1 MRSCLRHSPE
11 WLYAV
16 PAVKTLTEIQR
27 RVLNAVR
34 QRIEAGEPPPSYR
47 DLCGE
52 FGWSSTGTARDHLR
66 ALQKKGY
73 VDLPGR
79 RGGRVTLRH
88 RRASSPAGS
97 GDGNGTGPAPRG
109 MSPYATGG
117 GGVTFERK
125 VAVQYLV
132 RLLVGDGAVELGDGR
147 RVVSVAFQQAPE
159 HPVDDLVVSA
169 ACSDERE
176 PSRVL
181 AVAVRRAPE
190 LVASDESTRKLLR
203 AFVDAVGKAPAD
215 GPEHRWCLVVAGSQP
230 HAKQLAELAALAAT
244 QMDAPGF
251 FDLIRTPG
259 KFDAG
264 VRGRLDQIE
273 KLVQRA
279 LDDLGRADTDAADA
293 VQVQQHVWR
302 LLAGLSVLM
311 PRLEA
316 PDETDWADV
325 ANSLIPVAR
334 DSDLAAA
341 SRLRDRLVTLA
352 AEYSPKSARVDLT
365 VLRRDAH
372 NVLDPTARRHRQGWQ
387 ALDHLHR
394 RALASVRDEI
404 KEIDGDRRLRL
415 DRNAAAAAL
424 AETVAGAAAVVVGGQ
439 SGVGKSALALGLPGT
454 DAADAD
460 GVQALCIDLRHVHKL
475 TVEFENTLGCPLST
489 LLCELSA
496 PQRLLVIDGADA
508 VAEGHAD
515 ALRYL
520 VDAAHASEVKVV
532 AVASVDNRQ
541 VVRDTLA
548 DRFGADVKEHAV
560 APLTDTEINEIVK
573 IFGELA
579 KLGADPRSRELLRRL
594 VVVDLLVRGGVRG
607 VPLSDADAM
616 REVWSGLVR
625 RRGMSDRG
633 SPDARDSVLLRLAAL
648 ALDDVGNIV
657 RLDAVQALDSA
668 ALAGL
673 RQDGLLRVPAD
684 DGFGIGPEFEH
695 DEVRRYAVARLL
707 LVGRDPASRI
717 TRAGAPRWSLAA
729 ARLACQALLA
739 ESDRSANPLRGRFA
753 ALQKSFDAIV
763 AAGHGPRWG
772 DVPGEAMLRLG
783 NPDPVLRDAWPVLQA
798 DDAAGLRRLG
808 RLVDQRLRTDGI
820 VDIVAVEP
828 VITLL
833 LEDAVPWRCGEHA
846 QRLLR
851 DWLRAHVIAETPD
864 RHPLRVLLRQ
874 RLVDACSAA
883 ERRFAEERKAV
894 VAARAG
900 RTPEDLA
907 EERRPEESHR
917 WLMSEIGSGSRRRRQ
932 RPEIPP
938 EITDE
943 SVIELLALLGPDI
956 GEDGEAILRRVAR
969 DAPERLA
976 PSVEELLTGSALAG
990 NRRGLLAA
998 LTEAYYLDD
1007 EADGSGAF
1015 EEGIRGHHARHL
1027 GFAALA
1033 AWHLGPF
1040 VPLFQTDLPNGVAVL
1055 NRLLNHAACIR
1066 ARTLAGL
1073 HRAGPPP
1080 QDDDVGPYQTELT
1093 ITGTRQVYIGDEH
1106 VWRWYR
1112 GTAVGPYPCFSA
1124 LQALERVCD
1133 QHIKR
1138 DFPIARLLAILLR
1151 NCRNLAMV
1159 GLVVGLLTR
1168 HLEDSGR
1175 SLDPF
1180 LVEPF
1185 IWRQEFARIVHEGRM
1200 FAADS
1205 EGLVA
1210 SERRSWSL
1218 RNAAMF
1224 MVLNADE
1231 DRVAELRE
1239 LGAQLVSN
1247 ARRHFESTRR
1257 DESPRLAVNVDDS
1270 VPQELAAVRAWA
1282 SCLDRATYRVWKGSD
1297 GLYVQP
1303 APPEDVVQELQHGK
1317 EHRESVQQAARLVLR
1332 YGVRPG
1338 RAGPQAI
1345 DREQLEA
1352 DIALAR
1358 TLVDDARSST
1368 ADGSWDAPALVAA
1381 AALEARLVNG
1391 IDVPMD
1397 ALSFAA
1403 DTLLLIAEYEA
1414 PPRPFDFQETFFEEG
1429 ADRSAARALPLLLL
1443 PVATALRTVAGRGNE
1458 ATTFD
1463 RAARACLRLG
1473 RTVPNEVRLHLAR
1486 GLDHLWHTPCAEVG
1500 SCHHELGLQI
1510 ATESMRD
1517 CVLGC
1522 WEPDIGGRRL
1532 VELEEPLGHS
1542 IGNVEGD
1549 SILPSRLDAAIRTL
1563 APASVADICVS
1574 APARA
1579 LLFALLAA
1587 QRRALLCGERDDR
1600 DRRGSHTLVSARA
1613 LLTLA
1618 ENGDDSAIYEHV
1630 AAYADSSALLGT
1642 LLRTLS
1648 AVAEETPTR
1657 ARTAGRIWTGLMHHL
1672 LESGVKEKALFR
1684 DHHHGVRTL
1693 AALIPN
1699 AAPENWYLY
1708 RELRAKPI
1716 PWWQPLAWRA
1726 AIEAWLEPA
1735 AGRPQCVDQLVS
1747 FLDPLPVDDQVRT
1760 GLPWLVG
1767 LTLADTARVARGTYL
1782 LPQWLIDTR
1791 TAAVDANLEALW
1803 QQVVDA
1809 LVVEGVGQLSPYSE

>member
-1 MRSCLRHSPE
+1 
-11 WLYAV
+11 
-16 PAVKTLTEIQR
+16 
-27 RVLNAVR
+27 
-34 QRIEAGEPPPSYR
+34 
-47 DLCGE
+47 
-52 FGWSSTGTARDHLR
+52 
-66 ALQKKGY
+66 
-73 VDLPGR
+73 
-79 RGGRVTLRH
+79 
-88 RRASSPAGS
+88 
-97 GDGNGTGPAPRG
+97 

-117 GGVTFERK
+117 GGVTFERR

-203 AFVDAVGKAPAD
+203 AFVDAVGKALAD

-279 LDDLGRADTDAADA
+279 LDDLGRADADAADA

-460 GVQALCIDLRHVHKL
+460 GVQVLCIDLRHVHKL
-475 TVEFENTLGCPLST
+475 TVDFEKTLGCPLST

-508 VAEGHAD
+508 VAEGRAD

-520 VDAAHASEVKVV
+520 VDAAHASDVKVV
-532 AVASVDNRQ
+532 AVASVDNKQ

-548 DRFGADVKEHAV
+548 DRFGADVKEYAV
-560 APLTDTEINEIVK
+560 APLTDAEIAEVVTTYE
-573 IFGELA
+573 ELA

-594 VVVDLLVRGGVRG
+594 VVVDLLVRGGVSG

-616 REVWSGLVR
+616 REVWSRLVR

-648 ALDDVGNIV
+648 ALDDVGDME

-684 DGFGIGPEFEH
+684 DAFGIGPEFEH

-707 LVGRDPASRI
+707 LAGRDPASRI

-739 ESDRSANPLRGRFA
+739 ESDRSANLLRGRFA
-753 ALQKSFDAIV
+753 ALQESFDAIV
-763 AAGHGPRWG
+763 AAGHGTRWG

-798 DDAAGLRRLG
+798 DDAAGLRRLA
-808 RLVDQRLRTDGI
+808 RLVDQRLCTDGI

-833 LEDAVPWRCGEHA
+833 LEDAVPWRRGEYA

-864 RHPLRVLLRQ
+864 GQPLRVLLRR

-883 ERRFAEERKAV
+883 ERRFAEERKAA

-932 RPEIPP
+932 RPEIAQ

-943 SVIELLALLGPDI
+943 TVIELLALLGSDI

-969 DAPERLA
+969 DAPQRLA
-976 PSVEELLTGSALAG
+976 PAVEELLTGRALAG

-998 LTEAYYLDD
+998 LTEAYYLD
-1007 EADGSGAF
+1007 EAGGSGPLDD
-1015 EEGIRGHHARHL
+1015 GVRRHRARSI
-1027 GFAALA
+1027 GVVPLA
-1033 AWHLGPF
+1033 AWYRGPF
-1040 VPLFQTDLPNGVAVL
+1040 MPLFQTDFRNGVAVL
-1055 NRLLNHAACIR
+1055 NRLLNHAARVR
-1066 ARTLAGL
+1066 ARTLAPL
-1073 HRAGPPP
+1073 DQARLL
-1080 QDDDVGPYQTELT
+1080 QDDALGSYQIELK

-1112 GTAVGPYPCFSA
+1112 GTGAGPYPCFSA

-1133 QHIKR
+1133 QLIKR
-1138 DFPIARLLAILLR
+1138 GTPTGRLVAMLLDG
-1151 NCRNLAMV
+1151 CRNLALV
-1159 GLVVGLLTR
+1159 GFVVGLLVR
-1168 HLEDSGR
+1168 HLENADR
-1175 SLDPF
+1175 LLDPF
-1180 LVEPF
+1180 LVEPL
-1185 IWRQEFARIVHEGRM
+1185 IWHLEFGRIVHDRGP

-1210 SERRSWSL
+1210 PERRSWSL
-1218 RNAAMF
+1218 RDVAMRL
-1224 MVLNADE
+1224 VLGAKDE
-1231 DRVAELRE
+1231 RAAELRE
-1239 LGAQLVSN
+1239 LGKRLVAN
-1247 ARRHFESTRR
+1247 ARRQIESTPDDGQTRSR
-1257 DESPRLAVNVDDS
+1257 PEPDNSGAQNLAT
-1270 VPQELAAVRAWA
+1270 VRGWA
-1282 SCLDRATYRVWKGSD
+1282 SCFDRDRYRVQEEPG
-1297 GLYVQP
+1297 GMLYIQA
-1303 APPEDVVQELQHGK
+1303 APPDDVVRALQHGN
-1317 EHRESVQQAARLVLR
+1317 EHLESAQEAVRLVLR
-1332 YGVRPG
+1332 YSSKPEEGG
-1338 RAGPQAI
+1338 GKTI
-1345 DREQLEA
+1345 DREELVA
-1352 DIALAR
+1352 DLAAAGKL
-1358 TLVDDARSST
+1358 TDDPPSS
-1368 ADGSWDAPALVAA
+1368 DGHAWNAAALVAA
-1381 AALEARLVNG
+1381 ATLEAQFMG
-1391 IDVPMD
+1391 GTDIPPD
-1397 ALSFAA
+1397 AQAFAA
-1403 DTLLLIAEYEA
+1403 DTVLQIGEWEGGG
-1414 PPRPFDFQETFFEEG
+1414 RPFEFEETFFEEG
-1429 ADRSAARALPLLLL
+1429 SDRSAARALPLLLL
-1443 PVATALRTVAGRGNE
+1443 PVAAPLRVAVGGGDEQR
-1458 ATTFD
+1458 AFD
-1463 RAARACLRLG
+1463 RAARAGMRLA
-1473 RTVPNEVRLHLAR
+1473 RSVANEVRLHLAR
-1486 GLDHLWHTPCAEVG
+1486 GLDHLWDTSCAEAG
-1500 SCHHELGLQI
+1500 RCQHEMGLQI
-1510 ATESMRD
+1510 ATETMRD
-1517 CVLGC
+1517 CILSIRDPLAPRRCPVVVAEPVATSMEIAEGESVLA
-1522 WEPDIGGRRL
+1522 L
-1532 VELEEPLGHS
+1532 
-1542 IGNVEGD
+1542 
-1549 SILPSRLDAAIRTL
+1549 RLDAAVRAL
-1563 APASVADICVS
+1563 ATAAMADICVS
-1574 APARA
+1574 TRARVLLLA
-1579 LLFALLAA
+1579 LLGA
-1587 QRRALLCGERDDR
+1587 QRRSLLSGERDEMD
-1600 DRRGSHTLVSARA
+1600 DRGSHTLVGARA
-1613 LLTLA
+1613 LLMLATRGDDAATYEHIDAYA
-1618 ENGDDSAIYEHV
+1618 ENP
-1630 AAYADSSALLGT
+1630 ALLGT
-1642 LLRTLS
+1642 LLRALS
-1648 AVAEETPTR
+1648 AAAEET
-1657 ARTAGRIWTGLMHHL
+1657 AGRAATARWIWPKVVQHVLKL
-1672 LESGVKEKALFR
+1672 NESGRTLLR
-1684 DHHHGVRTL
+1684 DHDYGEMAL

-1699 AAPENWYLY
+1699 AASEVQYLY
-1708 RELRAKPI
+1708 REVHGNPI
-1716 PWWQPLAWRA
+1716 AWWEPLAL
-1726 AIEAWLEPA
+1726 ISEVEGWLEVA
-1735 AGRPQCVDQLVS
+1735 AGNATCADQLIS
-1747 FLDPLPVDDQVRT
+1747 FLGVLSAEDQVRT
-1760 GLPWLVG
+1760 GLYWVATLV
-1767 LTLADTARVARGTYL
+1767 LADPARIAGRAFLVTD
-1782 LPQWLIDTR
+1782 WLIDR
-1791 TAAVDANLEALW
+1791 RAAADEAGLLVKW
-1803 QQVVDA
+1803 QEVVDA
-1809 LVVEGVGQLSPYSE
+1809 LVVAGVTRLAPYSE

>member
-1 MRSCLRHSPE
+1 MGVWMSAAGRPERTIGAEGSDGRSGAGPVSP
-11 WLYAV
+11 
-16 PAVKTLTEIQR
+16 
-27 RVLNAVR
+27 
-34 QRIEAGEPPPSYR
+34 
-47 DLCGE
+47 
-52 FGWSSTGTARDHLR
+52 
-66 ALQKKGY
+66 
-73 VDLPGR
+73 
-79 RGGRVTLRH
+79 
-88 RRASSPAGS
+88 
-97 GDGNGTGPAPRG
+97 G

-125 VAVQYLV
+125 VAVRYLT
-132 RLLVGDGAVELGDGR
+132 RLLLGDGASELGDGR
-147 RVVSVAFQQAPE
+147 RVASVAFQQAPD
-159 HPVDDLVVSA
+159 HPVDDLVVRA
-169 ACSDERE
+169 ARPDERE

-181 AVAVRRAPE
+181 AVAVRRAPK
-190 LVASDESTRKLLR
+190 LVSSDESTQKLVR
-203 AFVDAVGKAPAD
+203 AFVDAVIKAPTD
-215 GPEHRWCLVVAGSQP
+215 GPEHRWCLVVAGSEP
-230 HAKQLAELAALAAT
+230 HAEQLAELAALAAA

-279 LDDLGRADTDAADA
+279 LDDLGRADTHTADA

-302 LLAGLSVLM
+302 LLAGLSVSM

-316 PDETDWADV
+316 PDETDWAEV
-325 ANSLIPVAR
+325 ANSLVPVAR
-334 DSDLAAA
+334 DADLAAA

-372 NVLDPTARRHRQGWQ
+372 DVLDPTARRHPQGWQ

-404 KEIDGDRRLRL
+404 KEMDGDRRLRL

-424 AETVAGAAAVVVGGQ
+424 AETLAGAPAVVVGGE
-439 SGVGKSALALGLPGT
+439 SGVGKSALALGLAGT

-460 GVQALCIDLRHVHKL
+460 RVQALCIDLRHVHKL
-475 TVEFENTLGCPLST
+475 TVEFETTLGCPLST

-496 PQRLLVIDGADA
+496 PQRMLVIDGADA
-508 VAEGHAD
+508 VAEGSAD

-520 VDAAHASEVKVV
+520 VDAAHASDVKVV
-532 AVASVDNRQ
+532 AVASVDNKQ

-548 DRFGADVKEHAV
+548 DRFGADLKEYAV
-560 APLTDTEINEIVK
+560 APLTDAEIAEIVTT
-573 IFGELA
+573 FGELA

-633 SPDARDSVLLRLAAL
+633 SPDARESVLLRLAAL
-648 ALDDVGNIV
+648 ALDDVGDME
-657 RLDAVQALDSA
+657 RFDAVQALDSG
-668 ALAGL
+668 ALGGL
-673 RQDGLLRVPAD
+673 RQDGLLRVPA
-684 DGFGIGPEFEH
+684 GHEFRIGPEFEH
-695 DEVRRYAVARLL
+695 DEVRRYAIARLL

-717 TRAGAPRWSLAA
+717 TRAGAPRWSLGP

-739 ESDRSANPLRGRFA
+739 EPDGSASQLRGRFA
-753 ALQKSFDAIV
+753 GLQASFDAIV
-763 AAGHGPRWG
+763 AAGHGTRWG

-783 NPDPVLRDAWPVLQA
+783 NPDPVLRDAWPVLEA
-798 DDAAGLRRLG
+798 DDAAGLRRLA
-808 RLVDQRLRTDGI
+808 RLVGQRLCTDGI

-833 LEDAVPWRCGEHA
+833 LEDSPPSRRGDYA

-851 DWLRAHVIAETPD
+851 DWLQAHVMAETPD
-864 RHPLRVLLRQ
+864 GHPLRVLLRQ

-883 ERRFAEERKAV
+883 ERRIAEERKAA
-894 VAARAG
+894 VAARAA
-900 RTPEDLA
+900 RTPEDSA
-907 EERRPEESHR
+907 VERQHEERHQY
-917 WLMSEIGSGSRRRRQ
+917 LMSEIGSGGRRHRQ

-969 DAPERLA
+969 DAPQSLA
-976 PSVEELLTGSALAG
+976 PAVEEFLTGRALAG
-990 NRRGLLAA
+990 TRRGLLAA

-1015 EEGIRGHHARHL
+1015 DDGVRGHHARHL

-1040 VPLFQTDLPNGVAVL
+1040 VPLFQTDFPNGVAVL

-1066 ARTLAGL
+1066 ARVLAGL
-1073 HRAGPPP
+1073 DRAGPPP
-1080 QDDDVGPYQTELT
+1080 QDDDPGPYQTELK
-1093 ITGTRQVYIGDEH
+1093 ITGTRQLYMGDEH

-1112 GTAVGPYPCFSA
+1112 GTAVGPDPCFSA

-1133 QHIKR
+1133 QLIKR
-1138 DFPIARLLAILLR
+1138 DFPIASLVAILLR
-1151 NCRNLAMV
+1151 GCRNLAMV
-1159 GLVVGLLTR
+1159 GLVVGLLAR
-1168 HLEDSGR
+1168 HLEESGR

-1185 IWRQEFARIVHEGRM
+1185 IWRQEFARIVHEGGM

-1205 EGLVA
+1205 EGLLA

-1231 DRVAELRE
+1231 ERVAELRE
-1239 LGAQLVSN
+1239 LGAQLVTN
-1247 ARRHFESTRR
+1247 ARRHFESTRP
-1257 DESPRLAVNVDDS
+1257 DESPKLSVDVDDS

-1282 SCLDRATYRVWKGSD
+1282 SCLDRATYRVWEGSD
-1297 GLYVQP
+1297 GLYVQA

-1317 EHRESVQQAARLVLR
+1317 EHRESVQRAARLVLH
-1332 YGVRPG
+1332 YGVRLG
-1338 RAGPQAI
+1338 NAGLQAI

-1358 TLVDDARSST
+1358 TLFDDARSSS

-1381 AALEARLVNG
+1381 AALAARLVNG
-1391 IDVPMD
+1391 IDVPMES
-1397 ALSFAA
+1397 LSFAA
-1403 DTLLLIAEYEA
+1403 DAVLLIAEYEGA
-1414 PPRPFDFQETFFEEG
+1414 PRPFDFQETFFEDG

-1443 PVATALRTVAGRGNE
+1443 PVATALRNVAGRGNE

-1463 RAARACLRLG
+1463 RSARACLRLG
-1473 RTVPNEVRLHLAR
+1473 RAVPNEVRLHLAR
-1486 GLDHLWHTPCAEVG
+1486 GLDHVWHTPCGDVG
-1500 SCHHELGLQI
+1500 SCHHEVGLQI
-1510 ATESMRD
+1510 ATQTMRD
-1517 CVLGC
+1517 CVMGC

-1532 VELEEPLGHS
+1532 VELEEPLGQS
-1542 IGNVEGD
+1542 IANAEGD
-1549 SILPSRLDAAIRTL
+1549 SILPSRLDAPIRAL

-1574 APARA
+1574 ARARA
-1579 LLFALLAA
+1579 LLLALLAA
-1587 QRRALLCGERDDR
+1587 QRRALLGGERDDR
-1600 DRRGSHTLVSARA
+1600 DHRGSHTLVSARA

-1618 ENGDDSAIYEHV
+1618 EHGDDRAMYEHL
-1630 AAYADSSALLGT
+1630 AAYTDSSALLGT

-1648 AVAEETPTR
+1648 AAAEETPRR
-1657 ARTAGRIWTGLMHHL
+1657 ARTAGRIWPGLMRHV

-1684 DHHHGVRTL
+1684 DHYHGVRTL
-1693 AALIPN
+1693 AALIPT

-1716 PWWQPLAWRA
+1716 PWWQPHAWRSE
-1726 AIEAWLEPA
+1726 IEAWLELA
-1735 AGRPQCVDQLVS
+1735 AGKPEGVDQLLS
-1747 FLDPLPVDDQVRT
+1747 FLGVLAVDDQVRT
-1760 GLPWLVG
+1760 GLPWVARLA
-1767 LTLADTARVARGTYL
+1767 LADTARVARGTYL

-1791 TAAVDANLEALW
+1791 SAAVDASLETLW

-1809 LVVEGVGQLSPYSE
+1809 LVVEGVGRLAPYSE